1 MNKQEIKAEFKHL
14 KKELRFEYRKGRAK
28 RRYQH
33 RMRREELR
41 FQKKTAAKQTRRDA
55 KKALRM
61 EKRDYKRESFLQ
73 KSIYLEKRSALK
85 KKKRDALG
93 SLVKIVTEHAPESLS
108 GSLTLSYIL
117 IFLTFA
123 VLQGAF
129 VIAAS
134 YYVIDRRATDS
145 VQTVAGTL
153 EAGGLRAE
161 LAEVIAEEYAMN
173 IALYRADGSLIYAY
187 GLNGLEAQLPYNE
200 TWEKP
205 FSFRYQTDNMRI
217 FTTRVH
223 AGGEVFSLNLAKS
236 MKTENALLSVVVN
249 LLLLSIAMAVSISYL
264 VGHRMTR
271 KMLRPIG
278 VLGRALYEIS
288 AASLSERLDTAN
300 IRTELVEVVDA
311 YNRMLD
317 KIEDA
322 YLRQKQ
328 FVSDASHEL
337 RTPLAVISGYSDI
350 LSRWGAED
358 PAVRREAVDAI
369 VTQTENMQILLD
381 RLLYIARSENGKV
394 QADLRAT
401 ELSSLCKEILQDYRM
416 MHPDRVFR
424 LFGMAEGWCDPNLMR
439 QILVILLDNSVKF
452 TAQNGEITV
461 RLSQP
466 AGRAVLEVA
475 DNGIGMSAEVAA
487 HAFERFYKGDSSHN
501 EKGFGLGLSIA
512 KLMVEAQGGTIEVE
526 SAPAAGSCFRVL
538 LPEKE

>member
-278 VLGRALYEIS
+278 VLGRAMDEMS

>member
-173 IALYRADGSLIYAY
+173 IALYRADGSLVYAY

-278 VLGRALYEIS
+278 VLGRAMDEMS

>member
-278 VLGRALYEIS
+278 VLGRAMDEMS

-358 PAVRREAVDAI
+358 PAVRREAVNAI